1 MGALGVNT
9 TPWLLSHG
17 PLSAGSR
24 ATGAGGGTPAAG
36 AWTRGLGTERR
47 VVARVASMAGPLP
60 ARGFGT
66 TRRVVACR
74 AEMADARAGV
84 LEGVASAA
92 TNAATKHAPESAHSA
107 SRLPSMPLH
116 WRHILWGLWR
126 PCVGTGPA
134 PVPAASA
141 HTGTCHWWGGGG
153 RARCARARL
162 AALGPGSLRSRPAR
176 CARTWCAH
184 TWRAARAFG
193 SLRSH
198 SARCTRTRLP
208 ALPRRTHTHTRA
220 PGAATPRCHRRRG
233 ARRTHALPAPPRRT
247 PPCPHPA
254 PLSPEAPPT
263 RLGHLLKRPP
273 LLKRPRHNSDPS
285 ASSCRPTTPTQAH
298 SSQRPSPE
306 RSERA
311 NPCRRSHRGQSAAS
325 GPTHAAAATVSRA
338 QRAGLPQPTQPHVRG
353 V

>member
-141 HTGTCHWWGGGG
+141 HTGTCHWWGGGAG
-153 RARCARARL
+153 LAALAPGSLRSAPARCARARL
-162 AALGPGSLRSRPAR
+162 AALALGALTLGGLRARSAR
-176 CARTWCAH
+176 CAH
-184 TWRAARAFG
+184 TLLAALELV

-198 SARCTRTRLP
+198 AAHTPTPAPPAPQPRVAIAAEAHAAPTRCQ
-208 ALPRRTHTHTRA
+208 RR
-220 PGAATPRCHRRRG
+220 PG
-233 ARRTHALPAPPRRT
+233 ARRPAHT
-247 PPCPHPA
+247 P
-254 PLSPEAPPT
+254 
-263 RLGHLLKRPP
+263 HLCLQKH
-273 LLKRPRHNSDPS
+273 PRHASDTS
-285 ASSCRPTTPTQAH
+285 
-298 SSQRPSPE
+298 
-306 RSERA
+306 
-311 NPCRRSHRGQSAAS
+311 
-325 GPTHAAAATVSRA
+325 
-338 QRAGLPQPTQPHVRG
+338 
-353 V
+353 